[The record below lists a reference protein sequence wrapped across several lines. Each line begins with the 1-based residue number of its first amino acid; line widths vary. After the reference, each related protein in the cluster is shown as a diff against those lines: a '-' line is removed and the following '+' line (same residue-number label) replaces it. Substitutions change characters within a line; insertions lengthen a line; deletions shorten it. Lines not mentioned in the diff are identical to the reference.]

1 MKKQKADIRKYPDAL
16 TTLQAREC
24 LGCGKTKL
32 FEMIDDGRL
41 FSIKVGRIRL
51 IPKTAIIEVLNKE
64 KKK

>member
-1 MKKQKADIRKYPDAL
+1 MKKKKSDIKQYPDAL

-32 FEMIDDGRL
+32 FEMINDGRL
-41 FSIKVGRIRL
+41 LSIKVGRIRL
-51 IPKTAIIEVLNKE
+51 IPKTAILEILNKE